1 MKSKKIL
8 VIVGILAVALLV
20 VGCTPKAVEP
30 TASPAPAATA
40 VVTEAPATEVPATEI
55 PATEVPA
62 TEVPATEVPATEVP
76 ATDAPATD
84 APAAAVS
91 ATEAPVAPA
100 PDKAVGLELT
110 LEELKAFNGK
120 NGARA
125 YVAVDGI
132 IYDMTDSAAWKN
144 GDHNSFE
151 AGRDLSEAIKNVSP
165 HGVSKLANVKPVG
178 ILAGSAGLKLTLEE
192 LAAFNGKNGARA
204 YVAVDGIIYDM
215 TDSAAWTN
223 GDHNSFEAGKDLS
236 DAIRNVSPHGVS
248 KLANV
253 KPVGI
258 LAVK

>member
-55 PATEVPA
+55 PA